1 MGFLRNLFSSPSAP
15 PPINFGAIGAQQSAA
30 NVEAARLGARL
41 GRPDVISP
49 WQTTTFQEYEP
60 DRYLQATS
68 LTPEYE
74 GLRRGDVGIQSGL
87 QGLAAGRLGQIQTDP
102 FTTEGMVGEPGP
114 FQYSSVG
121 AQPEYSTEAATYAL
135 PGFADLNTYT
145 SNAAS
150 EFFNRAVGRLNPQ
163 FDRAERGLRT
173 QLINSGIPEGS
184 DAYIEEMRLFNQQK
198 NDALADLASQATFKG
213 PQLAGLTLSN
223 ILMGRGQQLGE
234 IGTEYQIAQA
244 QRGQG
249 IAEQQQ
255 QVALQREAR
264 DRQIAEALRL
274 RQQPMS
280 ELSALMTSTTPFT
293 QIAAQ
298 GPPGIAPVAG
308 PAPVDLGG
316 AIAASQQADL
326 LARYQGAQMQQAT
339 LLGIPTTLAAAHLG
353 RSG

>member
-15 PPINFGAIGAQQSAA
+15 PPINFGAIGAQQSAE
-30 NVEAARLGARL
+30 NLEAARLGARL
-41 GRPDVISP
+41 GRPDIISP
-49 WQTTTFQEYEP
+49 YQTTTFQEYEP

-74 GLRRGDVGIQSGL
+74 GLRRGDVGIQGGL

-135 PGFADLNTYT
+135 PGYADLNTYT

-150 EFFNRAVGRLNPQ
+150 EFFNRAVARLNPQ
-163 FDRAERGLRT
+163 YDRAERGLRT

-198 NDALADLASQATFKG
+198 NDALGELSTRSIFEGQGLQRDILSNV
-213 PQLAGLTLSN
+213 LAGRT
-223 ILMGRGQQLGE
+223 QQLGE
-234 IGTEYQIAQA
+234 LGTEYQIAQA
-244 QRGQG
+244 QRGQD
-249 IAEQQQ
+249 ITEQQQ
-255 QVALQREAR
+255 QVALQRQAR

-280 ELSALMTSTTPFT
+280 ELSALMTGTTPFT

-298 GPPGIAPVAG
+298 GPPGIAPVSG
-308 PAPVDLGG
+308 PAPVDLG
-316 AIAASQQADL
+316 AIAASQQADA
-326 LARYQGAQMQQAT
+326 LARYQGAQYERAAA
-339 LLGIPTTLAAAHLG
+339 LGAATTLGGAVIG
-353 RSG
+353 RG

>member
-15 PPINFGAIGAQQSAA
+15 PPINFGAIGAQQGAA

-41 GRPDVISP
+41 GRPDIISP

-184 DAYIEEMRLFNQQK
+184 DAYNEEMRLFNQQK
-198 NDALADLASQATFKG
+198 NDALAELSTQSIFQG
-213 PQLAGLTLSN
+213 QGLQSSILSN
-223 ILMGRGQQLGE
+223 VLMGRGQQLGE

-244 QRGQG
+244 QRGQD
-249 IAEQQQ
+249 ITEQQQ
-255 QVALQREAR
+255 QVALQRQAR
-264 DRQIAEALRL
+264 DRQIAEAIRL

-280 ELSALMTSTTPFT
+280 ELSALMTGTTPFT

-308 PAPVDLGG
+308 PAPVDLG
-316 AIAASQQADL
+316 AIAAAQQADA
-326 LARYQGAQMQQAT
+326 LARYQGAQQQQAT
-339 LLGIPTTLAAAHLG
+339 LLGIPTTLAAARLG
-353 RSG
+353 RPG

>member
-1 MGFLRNLFSSPSAP
+1 MAFIRNLFSNPSAP
-15 PPINFGAIGAQQSAA
+15 PPINYGAVGAQQALE
-30 NVEAARLGARL
+30 NQEAARLNARL
-41 GRPDVISP
+41 ARPDIISP

-74 GLRRGDVGIQSGL
+74 GLRRGDVDIQGGL

-135 PGFADLNTYT
+135 PGYADLNTYT

-150 EFFNRAVGRLNPQ
+150 EFFNRAVARLNPQ

-184 DAYIEEMRLFNQQK
+184 DAYNEEMRLFTQQK
-198 NDALADLASQATFKG
+198 NDALGELSTQSIFQGQGLQRDILSNV
-213 PQLAGLTLSN
+213 LAGRT
-223 ILMGRGQQLGE
+223 QQLGE
-234 IGTEYQIAQA
+234 LGTGFQVAQA
-244 QRGQG
+244 QRTQDIG
-249 IAEQQQ
+249 EQQQ
-255 QVALQREAR
+255 QVELQRQAR

-280 ELSALMTSTTPFT
+280 ELSALMTGTTPFT
-293 QIAAQ
+293 QVATQ

-308 PAPVDLGG
+308 AAPVDLG
-316 AIAASQQADL
+316 AIAASQQADA
-326 LARYQGAQMQQAT
+326 LARYQGAQTQQAT
-339 LLGIPTTLAAAHLG
+339 ALGIPTTLLAARLG
-353 RSG
+353 RTG

>member
-68 LTPEYE
+68 LTPDYE
-74 GLRRGDVGIQSGL
+74 QLRLGDVGIQSGL

-135 PGFADLNTYT
+135 PGYADLNTYT

-150 EFFNRAVGRLNPQ
+150 EFFNRAVARLNPQ

-184 DAYIEEMRLFNQQK
+184 DAYNEEMRLFTQQK
-198 NDALADLASQATFKG
+198 NDALGELSTRSIFESQDLQRDILSNV
-213 PQLAGLTLSN
+213 LAGRT
-223 ILMGRGQQLGE
+223 QELGE
-234 IGTEYQIAQA
+234 LGTGFQVAQA
-244 QRGQG
+244 QRTQDIG
-249 IAEQQQ
+249 EQRQ
-255 QVALQREAR
+255 QVDLQRQAR

-280 ELSALMTSTTPFT
+280 ELSALMTGTTPFT
-293 QIAAQ
+293 QVATQ

-308 PAPVDLGG
+308 AAPVDLG
-316 AIAASQQADL
+316 AIAASQQADA
-326 LARYQGAQMQQAT
+326 LARYQGAQYERAAA
-339 LLGIPTTLAAAHLG
+339 LGAATTLGGAVIG
-353 RSG
+353 RG

>member
-1 MGFLRNLFSSPSAP
+1 MGFLRHLFSNPSAP

-41 GRPDVISP
+41 GRPDIISP
-49 WQTTTFQEYEP
+49 YQTTTFQEYEP

-74 GLRRGDVGIQSGL
+74 GLRRGDVDIQGGL

-135 PGFADLNTYT
+135 PGYADLNTYT

-150 EFFNRAVGRLNPQ
+150 EFFNRAVARLNPQ

-184 DAYIEEMRLFNQQK
+184 DAYNEEMRLFTQQK
-198 NDALADLASQATFKG
+198 NDALGELSTQSIFQGQDLQRNI
-213 PQLAGLTLSN
+213 LSN
-223 ILMGRGQQLGE
+223 VLAGRGQQLGE

-280 ELSALMTSTTPFT
+280 ELSALMTGTTPFT

-308 PAPVDLGG
+308 PAPVDLG
-316 AIAASQQADL
+316 ALAAAQQADA
-326 LARYQGAQMQQAT
+326 LARYQGAQQQQAT
-339 LLGIPTTLAAAHLG
+339 ALGIPTTLLAARLG
-353 RSG
+353 RTG

>member
-68 LTPEYE
+68 LTPDYE
-74 GLRRGDVGIQSGL
+74 QLRRGDVAIQGGL

-184 DAYIEEMRLFNQQK
+184 DAYNEEMRLFTQQK
-198 NDALADLASQATFKG
+198 NDALGELSTRSIFESQDLQRDILSNV
-213 PQLAGLTLSN
+213 LAGRT
-223 ILMGRGQQLGE
+223 QELGE
-234 IGTEYQIAQA
+234 LGTGFQVAQA
-244 QRGQG
+244 QRTQRIG
-249 IAEQQQ
+249 EQQQ
-255 QVALQREAR
+255 QVELQRQAR

-280 ELSALMTSTTPFT
+280 ELSALMTGTTPFT

-308 PAPVDLGG
+308 PAPVDLG
-316 AIAASQQADL
+316 AIAASQQADA
-326 LARYQGAQMQQAT
+326 LARYQGAQYER
-339 LLGIPTTLAAAHLG
+339 AAALG
-353 RSG
+353 AASTLGGAFIGRG

>member
-1 MGFLRNLFSSPSAP
+1 MGFLRHLFSNPSAP

-41 GRPDVISP
+41 GRPDIISP
-49 WQTTTFQEYEP
+49 YQTTTFQEYEP

-74 GLRRGDVGIQSGL
+74 GLRRGDVGIQGGL

-135 PGFADLNTYT
+135 PGYADLNTYT

-150 EFFNRAVGRLNPQ
+150 EFFNRAVARLNPQ

-184 DAYIEEMRLFNQQK
+184 DAYNEEMRLFTQQK
-198 NDALADLASQATFKG
+198 NDALGELSTQSIFQGQDLQRNI
-213 PQLAGLTLSN
+213 LSN
-223 ILMGRGQQLGE
+223 VLAGRGQQLGE

-280 ELSALMTSTTPFT
+280 ELSALMTGTTPFT

-308 PAPVDLGG
+308 PAPVDLG
-316 AIAASQQADL
+316 ALAAAQQADA
-326 LARYQGAQMQQAT
+326 LARYQGAQQQQAT
-339 LLGIPTTLAAAHLG
+339 ALGIPTTLLAARLG
-353 RSG
+353 RTG

>member
-1 MGFLRNLFSSPSAP
+1 MGFLRNLFSNPSAP
-15 PPINFGAIGAQQSAA
+15 PPINYGAVGAQQALE
-30 NVEAARLGARL
+30 NQEAARLNARL
-41 GRPDVISP
+41 ARPDIISP

-74 GLRRGDVGIQSGL
+74 GLRRGDVGIQGGL

-135 PGFADLNTYT
+135 PGYADLNTYT

-150 EFFNRAVGRLNPQ
+150 EFFNRAVARLNPQ

-184 DAYIEEMRLFNQQK
+184 DAYNEEMRLFTQQK
-198 NDALADLASQATFKG
+198 NDALGDLSTQSIFQG
-213 PQLAGLTLSN
+213 QGLQRDILSNVLAGRT
-223 ILMGRGQQLGE
+223 QQLGE
-234 IGTEYQIAQA
+234 LGTGFQVAQA
-244 QRGQG
+244 QRTQDIG
-249 IAEQQQ
+249 EQQQ
-255 QVALQREAR
+255 QVELQRQAR

-280 ELSALMTSTTPFT
+280 ELSALMTGTTPFT
-293 QIAAQ
+293 QVATQ

-308 PAPVDLGG
+308 PAPVDLG
-316 AIAASQQADL
+316 AIAASQQADA
-326 LARYQGAQMQQAT
+326 LARYQGAQTQQAT
-339 LLGIPTTLAAAHLG
+339 ALGIPTTLLAARLG
-353 RSG
+353 RTG

>member
-1 MGFLRNLFSSPSAP
+1 MGFLRHLFSNPSAP
-15 PPINFGAIGAQQSAA
+15 PPVNFGAIGAQQSAE
-30 NVEAARLGARL
+30 NLEAARLGARL
-41 GRPDVISP
+41 ARPDIISP

-74 GLRRGDVGIQSGL
+74 GLRRGDVDIQGGL

-135 PGFADLNTYT
+135 PGYADLNTYT

-150 EFFNRAVGRLNPQ
+150 EFFNRAVARLNPQ

-198 NDALADLASQATFKG
+198 NDALGELSTRSIFESQDLQRDILSNV
-213 PQLAGLTLSN
+213 LAGRT
-223 ILMGRGQQLGE
+223 QELGE
-234 IGTEYQIAQA
+234 LGTGFQVAQA
-244 QRGQG
+244 QRTQRIG
-249 IAEQQQ
+249 EQQQ
-255 QVALQREAR
+255 QVELQRQAR

-280 ELSALMTSTTPFT
+280 ELSALMTGTTPFT
-293 QIAAQ
+293 QVATQ

-308 PAPVDLGG
+308 AAPVDLG
-316 AIAASQQADL
+316 AIAASQQADA
-326 LARYQGAQMQQAT
+326 LARYQGAQYERAAA
-339 LLGIPTTLAAAHLG
+339 LGAATTLGGAFIG
-353 RSG
+353 RG